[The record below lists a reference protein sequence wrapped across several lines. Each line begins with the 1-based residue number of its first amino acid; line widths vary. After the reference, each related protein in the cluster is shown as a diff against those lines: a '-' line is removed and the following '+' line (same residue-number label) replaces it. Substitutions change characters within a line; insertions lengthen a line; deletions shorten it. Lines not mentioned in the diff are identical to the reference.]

1 MITVCFSFL
10 GYLNLLWAGN
20 VMTVRLKDF
29 KTFLRCSCVH
39 FSEFLF
45 QCFICM
51 FGLVFAMCF
60 LRGSTSFLNLGKKEG
75 IPLCTE
81 SNLTMQKPL
90 DGLVPFSG
98 VTQTNVWGG
107 LATILEGTEDR
118 QGTTRHVC
126 ICTEPAHAAIWD
138 RLCLWPINVRWLSLD
153 LSL

>member
-20 VMTVRLKDF
+20 VMTVRRKDF

-45 QCFICM
+45 KCFICM
-51 FGLVFAMCF
+51 FCLVFATCF
-60 LRGSTSFLNLGKKEG
+60 LRGSMTFLNLEKKRRH
-75 IPLCTE
+75 IPLWTE
-81 SNLTMQKPL
+81 SNLTMQKPV

-107 LATILEGTEDR
+107 LATILEGTDKA
-118 QGTTRHVC
+118 RHGMFVFVPR
-126 ICTEPAHAAIWD
+126 PAHAANWD
-138 RLCLWPINVRWLSLD
+138 RLCLWPINVRLLSLD

>member
-20 VMTVRLKDF
+20 VMTVRRKDF

-45 QCFICM
+45 KCFICM
-51 FGLVFAMCF
+51 FCLVFATCF
-60 LRGSTSFLNLGKKEG
+60 LRGSMTFLNLEKKRRH
-75 IPLCTE
+75 IPLWTE

-107 LATILEGTEDR
+107 LATIRKRTDEA
-118 QGTTRHVC
+118 RHSMFVFVSSL
-126 ICTEPAHAAIWD
+126 HMLQIWTD
-138 RLCLWPINVRWLSLD
+138 VAFDQFNVQFLSLD

>member
-51 FGLVFAMCF
+51 FGLVFATCF

-90 DGLVPFSG
+90 GGLVPFSG

-107 LATILEGTEDR
+107 LATILKRTDEARHGMFVFVSSLHMLQIGTDVAFD
-118 QGTTRHVC
+118 QF
-126 ICTEPAHAAIWD
+126 
-138 RLCLWPINVRWLSLD
+138 NVQFLSLD